1 MIIYKITCKLNEK
14 SYVGKTARSLEVRI
28 TEHLYNSRTRRNK
41 SYIDNA
47 IGKYNWKNFTV
58 EVLEICQTLEQLN
71 EREKFWIR
79 ELNCKKPNGYNL
91 TDGGE
96 GVSGRIM
103 PPEHRAK
110 ISKSNSGQ
118 KRSDATR
125 KKMSKTWKG
134 HEVTDETKAKLSAN
148 SPLKRPVRCIET
160 NEIFDSI
167 TAASKWTSVTV
178 NAISMALHGKTKRSG
193 GYHWEYIDGS
203 DY

>member
-1 MIIYKITCKLNEK
+1 MIIYKITCKLNGK
-14 SYVGKTARSLEVRI
+14 SYVGKTARSLKVRI
-28 TEHLYNSRTRRNK
+28 TEHRYNSRTRRNK

-47 IGKYNWKNFTV
+47 IGKYGIESFTV
-58 EVLEICQTLEQLN
+58 EVMEVCETQEQLN

-110 ISKSNSGQ
+110 IAKANSGK

-125 KKMSKTWKG
+125 KKMSKSWEG

-167 TAASKWTSVTV
+167 TAASK
-178 NAISMALHGKTKRSG
+178 
-193 GYHWEYIDGS
+193 
-203 DY
+203 